1 MGFIQNDDRIL
12 LELVVEQTLTEQAT
26 ISQIPV
32 FHTIP
37 TSVSPVTSRLA
48 FGLSCSA
55 AKICYVQCKIL
66 WFRKAFSTYETNQ
79 ALAYTCLLPLPL
91 MNQNG
96 WQFLSPRRKKE
107 YFMQVLPEVRSS
119 NLMEYPTSSPNW
131 TPISYATRLRRR
143 RHQIHPCTGLKSTE
157 WQKELM
163 ELNPSISKNPR
174 CQHKNCPRWPIYKPI
189 ALSSGI
195 SSGVSNQSSNQDTS
209 WDLMK
214 KKDEGV
220 NWILKKDCILLRA
233 DKF

>member
-79 ALAYTCLLPLPL
+79 ALAYTCLLWTKIPDNSWAQEGRKSTLCRSCWRFDPRIWWSIPPHPPTELPFH
-91 MNQNG
+91 MPPDWGGEDTKYTHAQASNQQNG
-96 WQFLSPRRKKE
+96 KKNWW
-107 YFMQVLPEVRSS
+107 SS
-119 NLMEYPTSSPNW
+119 TQAYAKIQGAHIKTVQDDPFTS
-131 TPISYATRLRRR
+131 
-143 RHQIHPCTGLKSTE
+143 
-157 WQKELM
+157 
-163 ELNPSISKNPR
+163 
-174 CQHKNCPRWPIYKPI
+174 
-189 ALSSGI
+189 
-195 SSGVSNQSSNQDTS
+195 
-209 WDLMK
+209 
-214 KKDEGV
+214 
-220 NWILKKDCILLRA
+220 LLH
-233 DKF
+233 